1 MSLGVRYGSASAA
14 FIRVNYGLQR
24 HAGGGMAVRNIACLP
39 AITGHWRRAGGGVQ
53 LSTSANFTF
62 NRSVLERPDLGP
74 PARTIN
80 MIRLGEALTEPDA
93 GVGGPPVKAL
103 VVYNSNPAAVAP
115 DRNTVLRGLARED
128 LFTVVLEHFQTD
140 TCDWADIVLPA
151 TTQLEHWDVHLAYGH
166 HYASLNRPSIA
177 PLGEA
182 LPNTEIFRRLAARI
196 GMTGSW
202 TWDDDLTLIRQALD
216 TQSPKLQGVT
226 FETLLER
233 GWVRLNVPTPYLP
246 YAEGEFSTPSGKC
259 EFFSQRLR
267 GHGARSAAD
276 VHPAVRVAG
285 ARSGARRALSADAD
299 LVAGAHLPE
308 LDVRQHHLAA
318 PAGAGAGGAAAPGG
332 RGASRDRDGDA
343 GDGAQRSRR
352 LRGAWRAW
360 SRRSA
365 RAWCGRRASGGGSS
379 TGDDANANQTTSQ
392 RETDLGHGP
401 VFYDNQVEIDAS

>member
-1 MSLGVRYGSASAA
+1 
-14 FIRVNYGLQR
+14 
-24 HAGGGMAVRNIACLP
+24 
-39 AITGHWRRAGGGVQ
+39 
-53 LSTSANFTF
+53 
-62 NRSVLERPDLGP
+62 
-74 PARTIN
+74 

-182 LPNTEIFRRLAARI
+182 LPNTEIFRRLAERI
-196 GMTGSW
+196 GMTASW
-202 TWDDDLTLIRQALD
+202 TWDDDLTLIKQALD
-216 TQSPKLQGVT
+216 TTSPKLQGVT
-226 FETLLER
+226 FDTLLER

-246 YAEGEFSTPSGKC
+246 YAEGAFSTPSGKC
-259 EFFSQRLR
+259 EFYSQRLADMGLDPVPTYIPPYESPER
-267 GHGARSAAD
+267 DPALVARYPLTLISSPAHTFLNSTFVNVTSLRRQAQEPE
-276 VHPAVRVAG
+276 VLLHPADAERRGITTGMRVTVHN
-285 ARSGARRALSADAD
+285 D
-299 LVAGAHLPE
+299 
-308 LDVRQHHLAA
+308 
-318 PAGAGAGGAAAPGG
+318 
-332 RGASRDRDGDA
+332 RGAFA
-343 GDGAQRSRR
+343 AQ
-352 LRGAWRAW
+352 
-360 SRRSA
+360 A
-365 RAWCGRRASGGGSS
+365 RVEPSIREGVVWAPSIWWAKL

-401 VFYDNQVEIDAS
+401 LFYDNQGEVDAS

>member
-1 MSLGVRYGSASAA
+1 M
-14 FIRVNYGLQR
+14 
-24 HAGGGMAVRNIACLP
+24 
-39 AITGHWRRAGGGVQ
+39 Q

-216 TQSPKLQGVT
+216 TQTPKLAGRDVRDAARARLGAAQRADAVPPVR
-226 FETLLER
+226 R
-233 GWVRLNVPTPYLP
+233 GRVPH
-246 YAEGEFSTPSGKC
+246 AEWE
-259 EFFSQRLR
+259 
-267 GHGARSAAD
+267 
-276 VHPAVRVAG
+276 VRV
-285 ARSGARRALSADAD
+285 L
-299 LVAGAHLPE
+299 
-308 LDVRQHHLAA
+308 LAA
-318 PAGAGAGGAAAPGG
+318 SARTWGSI
-332 RGASRDRDGDA
+332 RCRRT
-343 GDGAQRSRR
+343 SRR
-352 LRGAWRAW
+352 TSRSSGI
-360 SRRSA
+360 RRSS
-365 RAWCGRRASGGGSS
+365 RAIR
-379 TGDDANANQTTSQ
+379 
-392 RETDLGHGP
+392 
-401 VFYDNQVEIDAS
+401 